1 MIKKEEIIKILKK
14 CYDPE
19 IPIDVWNLGLI
30 YDMKISK
37 NVINIIMT
45 LTTPGCTMANHIA
58 DNIKNEIL
66 KHPNVK
72 DVHIEIS
79 FDPIWEPEMI
89 TDFGKEKLGLKIKKN
104 IATKDWE

>member
-79 FDPIWEPEMI
+79 FDPIWKPEMI

-104 IATKDWE
+104 IEAKDWE

>member
-66 KHPNVK
+66 KYPNVK
-72 DVHIEIS
+72 NVHIEIS

-104 IATKDWE
+104 IETKDWE